1 MVLNTV
7 AKAIESN
14 LFRFERKFFV
24 EELTFHELEAMV
36 RLHPAL
42 FREVYP
48 WRWVNNLYLDSPELS
63 SYFENVAGIADR
75 MKVRIRW
82 YGDLRQAVERPVLE
96 LKIKRGLTGTKLA
109 FPLDSLVSIPGV
121 NRRILRRCFARS
133 EMPPD
138 IRELLKGLEPA
149 LLNRYRRKYYES
161 SDRKVRLTL
170 DWERGFSKFD
180 PLGVP
185 FLQKWPLGEST
196 IVELKYDPDADE
208 RAAAISNEFPFR
220 LTKSSKYVQGLEVIS
235 LN

>member
-48 WRWVNNLYLDSPELS
+48 WRWVNNLYLDSPALS

-96 LKIKRGLTGTKLA
+96 LKIKRGLMGTKLA
-109 FPLDSLVSIPGV
+109 FALDPVAMEPGF
-121 NRRILRRCFARS
+121 NSGLLRRCITQS
-133 EMPPD
+133 EVPAD
-138 IRELLKGLEPA
+138 IRELVKGLEPA
-149 LLNRYRRKYYES
+149 LLNRYRRRYFES
-161 SDRKVRLTL
+161 ADRKVRLTL
-170 DWERGFSKFD
+170 DWDREFSKINPSGLTFSQNWRLD
-180 PLGVP
+180 NA
-185 FLQKWPLGEST
+185 T
-196 IVELKYDPDADE
+196 IVELKYDPDSDQ
-208 RAAAISNEFPFR
+208 RAAEISNEFPFR
-220 LTKSSKYVQGLEVIS
+220 LTKSSKYVQGLETTRFA
-235 LN
+235 